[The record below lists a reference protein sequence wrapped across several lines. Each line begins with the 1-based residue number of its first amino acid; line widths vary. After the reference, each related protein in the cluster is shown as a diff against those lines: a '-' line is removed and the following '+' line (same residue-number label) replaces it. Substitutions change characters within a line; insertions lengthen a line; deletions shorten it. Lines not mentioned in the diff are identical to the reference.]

1 MVLFRD
7 QTRRLKRKKQSLE
20 LMTEAPESGYCDKG
34 NFVLYFPSL
43 RPRQSPFSSLPRSV
57 MGSANVQRQR

>member
-7 QTRRLKRKKQSLE
+7 QTRRLKREKQSLE

-34 NFVLYFPSL
+34 DLYSIS
-43 RPRQSPFSSLPRSV
+43 PR
-57 MGSANVQRQR
+57 